1 MFLHCPHCNYR
12 REISGKYAGKKV
24 KCPECSKTLGLP
36 HKQEAPPQPAPI
48 TKDPQQQENRYS
60 IDDFVKRTG
69 QQDLGQG
76 LFELER
82 ERMLEVNLNG
92 KVWTKMGSMIA
103 YDGNIKFTREGMLE
117 HGVSKLFKK
126 ALSGEGA
133 NLTKAEGKGKIY
145 LADAGKKIS
154 IIDLGGEALFVN
166 GNDLLAFEETIDWD
180 IKIMRKV
187 AGMMAGGLF
196 NIRLQGKGLVAITT
210 HYEPLTL
217 KVSPRNPVTTDPNAT
232 VAWSANLAPEIKTD
246 ISFKT
251 FLGRGSGES
260 IQMHFNGHGFV
271 VIQPYEEVYF
281 QS

>member
-12 REISGKYAGKKV
+12 REISEKYAGKKV
-24 KCPECSKTLGLP
+24 KCPQCSKTVGLP
-36 HKQEAPPQPAPI
+36 HKESTPPPAAPSQNKPPQ
-48 TKDPQQQENRYS
+48 QHQYS
-60 IDDFVKRTG
+60 IQDFVKRTG
-69 QQDLGQG
+69 QQDLVQG

-82 ERMLEVNLNG
+82 DRMLEVNLNG

-117 HGVSKLFKK
+117 HGLGKLFKK
-126 ALSGEGA
+126 AISGEGA
-133 NLTKAEGKGKIY
+133 NLTKAEGRGKIY

-154 IIDLGGEALFVN
+154 IIDLGGEAIYVN
-166 GNDLLAFEETIDWD
+166 GNDLLAFEESIKWD
-180 IKIMRKV
+180 IKVMRKV
-187 AGMMAGGLF
+187 AGMLAGGLF
-196 NIRLQGKGLVAITT
+196 NIRLQGKGMIAITT

-232 VAWSANLAPEIKTD
+232 VAWSSNLAPEIKTD

-271 VIQPYEEVYF
+271 VVQPYEEIYF
-281 QS
+281 QR